1 MTLVRFP
8 ISLFV
13 LLLLLLTGKPLI
25 AQEQESDFED
35 VENVVLQLK
44 WYHQFQFA
52 GFYAANI
59 KGFYA
64 EEGLNVQINEGHPL
78 SRSVDKV
85 LSGDAHFGV
94 FDSGLLLD
102 YANGDPIVALDAFF
116 QSSPAAIAVKDQS
129 DRNSLTKLANSVIMV
144 NSLIGLAELKAM
156 FIKEGIDTDDLN
168 IYQGE
173 YSFEEFIRNDSI
185 DAIHAYYT
193 VDIPKMQNEGLDLDV
208 IFPSTY
214 AVDFYGDILFTTSDF
229 LHNHPETVQKFRRAT
244 KRGWEY
250 ARNNQDEIVEYIS
263 GLPGVLE
270 RGMTKEVLTIEAERT
285 WEVAIPE
292 VVPYGYMNPER
303 WRRIT
308 EYYAA
313 ADLVPNDL
321 NLDGFLASSEQTLY
335 QRLPVYIKYGLP
347 ALILITLAIS
357 LWLFIL
363 RKEVKR
369 RTQLWKSEYLER
381 QKTQKKLAER
391 NKDFETLIENIHDSV
406 FTMTA
411 QGVFTYIS
419 PNIEK
424 ITGYKPEEIVNKRH
438 APFFPPKMLPDL
450 FDRLKTRIKTDIDD
464 AALIEIVHKNGSKRW
479 VRASTKV
486 FNHPENGLVVQGTIQ
501 NATEKVVARR
511 ALHVSEERFRT
522 LTENSPVGI
531 FIVSKGEYIYVN
543 KKYAG
548 IFRGRPSDL
557 IGKKLDLGFLHEN
570 DRKKIFETLEKLRSG
585 ELDSSDQL
593 CRAYDKDGK
602 QLFIH
607 FYSSIINVNDE
618 RVLFGTALDVTKRVT
633 FQKSLEEQQ
642 ERFKMLTEKSFTG
655 LVLIQNNE
663 VIYINPRY
671 LEILGCTESDIRT
684 SDDLINLIHP
694 EDLERVKKSVFE
706 REQGLINHD
715 HYQCRMSHKDGH
727 VIYVDIYG
735 SMVTINGEKAM
746 MASIMDVTDS
756 IINREHLEKSIQ
768 EKNTLLAEIHHR
780 VKNNMAV
787 VSGLMELQKYKT
799 DDKKV
804 HALLIDSQLR
814 IKTIAMIHEKLY
826 QSESFSEIPFGQYLS
841 ELISNISNSLY
852 LESSNITVSEDYD
865 DLTLN
870 INQAIP
876 AALFVNET
884 ITNSFKHAFP
894 NQQKGNISVKVKI
907 NDDNV
912 VRISICDDG
921 IGLPKN
927 FSSSNSLGITLIK
940 NLSLQID
947 ATLSIDTENGSHF
960 EIEFTKEQ
968 INGSAAGKIL

>member
-1 MTLVRFP
+1 MKLVHFP
-8 ISLFV
+8 KSLLVLF
-13 LLLLLLTGKPLI
+13 LLLIGRPLI
-25 AQEQESDFED
+25 AQEKESDID
-35 VENVVLQLK
+35 HVENVVLQLK
-44 WYHQFQFA
+44 WFHQFQFA

-64 EEGLNVQINEGHPL
+64 EEGLNVQINEGHPF

-85 LSGDAHFGV
+85 ISGDAHFGV
-94 FDSGLLLD
+94 FDSELLLN
-102 YANGDPIVALDAFF
+102 YANGDPIIALDAFF

-129 DRNSLTKLANSVIMV
+129 NLNSLTKLTNSVIMV
-144 NSLIGLAELKAM
+144 NSLIGLTELKAM
-156 FIKEGIDTDDLN
+156 FIKEGIDADDLN
-168 IYQGE
+168 VYQGE
-173 YSFEEFIRNDSI
+173 YSFEEFVSNDSI

-193 VDIPKMQNEGLDLDV
+193 VDIPKMQNDGLELDI

-214 AVDFYGDILFTTSDF
+214 GVDFYGDVLFTTTGF
-229 LHNHPETVQKFRRAT
+229 LNDHPDIVQKFRRAT

-263 GLPGVLE
+263 ELPGVLE

-303 WRRIT
+303 WRRIA

-321 NLDGFLASSEQTLY
+321 KLDGFLFSSEQSLY
-335 QRLPVYIKYGLP
+335 QRLPAYIKYGIP
-347 ALILITLAIS
+347 ALIIITIAIS

-369 RTQLWKSEYLER
+369 RTQLWKSEFLER

-424 ITGYKPEEIVNKRH
+424 ITGYKPEEIVNKKY
-438 APFFPPKMLPDL
+438 APFFPKNLLPGL
-450 FDRLKTRIKTDIDD
+450 YKRLKTRIKKDIDD
-464 AALIEIVHKNGSKRW
+464 IALIEIIHKNGTQRW
-479 VRASTKV
+479 VTASTKV
-486 FNHPENGLVVQGTIQ
+486 FDHPENGLIVQGTIQ
-501 NATEKVVARR
+501 DATEKVASRR
-511 ALHVSEERFRT
+511 ALRHSEERFRK
-522 LTENSPVGI
+522 LTEHSPVGI
-531 FIVSKGEYIYVN
+531 FIVSRREYIYVN
-543 KKYAG
+543 KKYAD
-548 IFRGRPSDL
+548 IFGGQPSDL
-557 IGKKLDLGFLHEN
+557 IGKELNLEFLHEGG
-570 DRKKIFETLEKLRSG
+570 RKVIFETLEKLKSG

-602 QLFIH
+602 ELFIH
-607 FYSSIINVNDE
+607 FYSSIIDVSGE
-618 RVLFGTALDVTKRVT
+618 RVLFGTALDITKRISV
-633 FQKSLEEQQ
+633 QKSLEEQQ

-655 LVLIQNNE
+655 LALIQNNE

-671 LEILGCTESDIRT
+671 LEMLGRTQHEIKT
-684 SDDLINLIHP
+684 SDDLLNLIHP
-694 EDLERVKKSVFE
+694 EDLERVKKSVLE

-715 HYQCRMSHKDGH
+715 HYQCRMYHKDGH

-735 SMVTINGEKAM
+735 SMVTINGGKAM
-746 MASIMDVTDS
+746 MASVMDVTDS
-756 IINREHLEKSIQ
+756 IISQEHLEKSIQ

-799 DDKKV
+799 NDEV
-804 HALLIDSQLR
+804 ARSLLNESQLR

-826 QSESFSEIPFGQYLS
+826 QSDSFLEIPFGEYLTS
-841 ELISNISNSLY
+841 LIATISQSLY
-852 LESSNITVSEDYD
+852 QESSNVSLVEEYD
-865 DLTLN
+865 DVQLN

-876 AALFVNET
+876 AALFVNEV
-884 ITNSFKHAFP
+884 ITNCFKHAFP
-894 NQQKGNISVKVKI
+894 NNESGTVKI
-907 NDDNV
+907 QVKIKPGNTIL
-912 VRISICDDG
+912 ISISDNG
-921 IGLPKN
+921 KGLPKDYD
-927 FSSSNSLGITLIK
+927 SSTSLGMTLIH
-940 NLSLQID
+940 NLSQQID
-947 ATLSIDTENGSHF
+947 ADLSISSQGGTCF
-960 EIEFTKEQ
+960 EILFSKE
-968 INGSAAGKIL
+968 SPDVLLDAY

>member
-1 MTLVRFP
+1 MKSVHFLKTILVLIF
-8 ISLFV
+8 
-13 LLLLLLTGKPLI
+13 LLMGRPLI
-25 AQEQESDFED
+25 AQEKESDVGS

-44 WYHQFQFA
+44 WFHQFQFA
-52 GFYAANI
+52 GYYAASI

-94 FDSGLLLD
+94 FDSGLLMD

-116 QSSPAAIAVKDQS
+116 QSSPAAIAVKDRS
-129 DRNSLTKLANSVIMV
+129 NRNSLTKLANSVIMV
-144 NSLIGLAELKAM
+144 NSLIGLAELEAM
-156 FIKEGIDTDDLN
+156 FIKEGIDPEDLN
-168 IYQGE
+168 VYQGE
-173 YSFEEFIRNDSI
+173 YSFEEFISNDSI

-193 VDIPKMQNEGLDLDV
+193 VDIPKMQNDGLELDI

-214 AVDFYGDILFTTSDF
+214 GVDFYGDILFTTTGF
-229 LHNHPETVQKFRRAT
+229 LNDRPEIVQKFRRAT

-263 GLPGVLE
+263 ELPGVLE

-292 VVPYGYMNPER
+292 VVPYGYMNPQR
-303 WRRIT
+303 WRRIA

-313 ADLVPNDL
+313 ADLIPNDL
-321 NLDGFLASSEQTLY
+321 QLDDFLVSSEQSLY
-335 QRLPVYIKYGLP
+335 ERFPPYIKYGLP
-347 ALILITLAIS
+347 VLILITITIS

-369 RTQLWKSEYLER
+369 QTQLWKSEYLER

-411 QGVFTYIS
+411 QGIFTYIS

-424 ITGYKPEEIVNKRH
+424 ITGYKPEEIVNKRY
-438 APFFPPKMLPDL
+438 APFFAPKMLPDL
-450 FDRLKTRIKTDIDD
+450 FDRLETRIKTDIDD
-464 AALIEIVHKNGSKRW
+464 AALIEIIHKKGTKRW
-479 VRASTKV
+479 VTASTKV

-501 NATEKVVARR
+501 DVTGKVAARR
-511 ALHVSEERFRT
+511 ALRHSEERFRK
-522 LTENSPVGI
+522 LTEHSPVGI
-531 FIVSKGEYIYVN
+531 FIVSKREYIYVN
-543 KKYAG
+543 KKYAD
-548 IFRGRPSDL
+548 IFGGQPSDL
-557 IGKKLDLGFLHEN
+557 IGKELNLEFLHE
-570 DRKKIFETLEKLRSG
+570 DGRKVIFETLEKLKTG

-593 CRAYDKDGK
+593 CRAYNKDGK
-602 QLFIH
+602 ELFIH
-607 FYSSIINVNDE
+607 FYSSIIDVSGE
-618 RVLFGTALDVTKRVT
+618 RVLFGTALDITERINV
-633 FQKSLEEQQ
+633 QKSLEEQQ
-642 ERFKMLTEKSFTG
+642 ERFRVLTEKSFTG

-671 LEILGCTESDIRT
+671 LEMLGRTQNEIKT
-684 SDDLINLIHP
+684 SDDLLNLIHP
-694 EDLERVKKSVFE
+694 EDLERVKKSVIE
-706 REQGLINHD
+706 RERGQLNHD
-715 HYQCRMSHKDGH
+715 HYQCRLYHKDGH

-735 SMVTINGEKAM
+735 SMVTINGEQTM

-756 IINREHLEKSIQ
+756 IINQEHLEKSIQ

-804 HALLIDSQLR
+804 RALLIDSQLR

-841 ELISNISNSLY
+841 ELISNISDSLY

-884 ITNSFKHAFP
+884 LTNSFKHAFP
-894 NQQKGNISVKVKI
+894 EHQKGNISVKVKI

-921 IGLPKN
+921 IGLPIN
-927 FSSSNSLGITLIK
+927 FPSSNSLGITLIK

-947 ATLSIDTENGSHF
+947 ATLNIANENGARF
-960 EIEFTKEQ
+960 EIEFIKEQ
-968 INGSAAGKIL
+968 IDGSAAGKIL